1 MKRNMGSIDRGLRV
15 LIAALLVVLY
25 LTGKIGGTL
34 GVVLLL
40 LAVVFLLTSLLGIC
54 PLYYPLGLK
63 TNKKAK

>member
-34 GVVLLL
+34 GVVLLI